1 MKIVVDKSS
10 EQGSLESRRVNIKTE
25 ERKRVLNRK
34 RERYEGRVEI
44 RKLI

>member
-10 EQGSLESRRVNIKTE
+10 EQGSLESRRVNIETE
-25 ERKRVLNRK
+25 ERRRVLNRK
-34 RERYEGRVEI
+34 RERHGGRVEI